1 VTIRRSHV
9 LLFHSSRS
17 RNQTT
22 EAAKLLADVQKDMA
36 TRNDRGSDAYLQT
49 WKDLYW
55 LREKLS
61 ELTKYG
67 FVLCRG
73 DLPAVKTPQ
82 SDVLK

>member
-1 VTIRRSHV
+1 VKEATC
-9 LLFHSSRS
+9 SSLQFIASTKPNCRG
-17 RNQTT
+17 
-22 EAAKLLADVQKDMA
+22 DVQKDMA

-67 FVLCRG
+67 FVLYRG
-73 DLPAVKTPQ
+73 DLPTVKTSQTDAVK
-82 SDVLK
+82 